1 MIMNNLKEIQTFWP
15 AAHDFAPLPPD
26 YPTWSGQQKQAFLW
40 NDRILKSIYEQNPPI
55 PRIDIVGLLLTVLRT
70 KMDRLEDEAPS
81 RWRKAI
87 HAHGSVAKI
96 KFVPADDHSSSYTGL
111 FKGADYGLIR
121 ASLTGDPGDR
131 NFAPGLAIKLFV
143 DGQPS
148 GNFSALVSL
157 SGQGQNYNFFAHEF
171 SNIVPVVNELG
182 PRITNLIFRRVT
194 KHPTRIYLQHLGAA
208 TQQGQPEEHPDTPAQ
223 VFLVP
228 NPDLQFAESPHDFRT
243 DLATLDP
250 GTQLFSVYAV
260 HPSVFRDD
268 AIETAARQQAQYI
281 GHIETT
287 STFVTSFYGDSQ
299 LFFRHQRFQ
308 NQ

>member
-1 MIMNNLKEIQTFWP
+1 MKNLKEIQKFWP
-15 AAHDFAPLPPD
+15 AAHDFDPLPTD
-26 YPTWSGQQKQAFLW
+26 YPTWSAQQKQAFLW
-40 NDRILKSIYEQNPPI
+40 NNRILKSKYKQNPPL
-55 PRIDIVGLLLTVLRT
+55 PQIDIVGLLLTVLRT
-70 KMDRLEDEAPS
+70 KMDRLEDEVPS

-96 KFVPADDHSSSYTGL
+96 KFVPDSGSTYTGL

-121 ASLTGDPGDR
+121 ASLTGDPEDR
-131 NFAPGLAIKLFV
+131 NFAPGLAIKLFI

-171 SNIVPVVNELG
+171 SNMVPVVNELG
-182 PRITNLIFRRVT
+182 PKITNLIFRRVT
-194 KHPTRIYLQHLGAA
+194 KHPTRIYLQHLGVF
-208 TQQGQPEEHPDTPAQ
+208 TQQGQPEERFDTPTQ

-228 NPDLQFAESPHDFRT
+228 NPKLQFAESPHDFRA

-260 HPSVFRDD
+260 HPSAFRDD
-268 AIETAARQQAQYI
+268 AIETTNARQQAQYI